1 MNEIENLSDVL
12 CDDQDLIID
21 QDWMEQLEAIFKRRV
36 MVEQLVAKARENQ
49 GDVKATFMSA

>member
-36 MVEQLVAKARENQ
+36 MVEQLAAKPKNQ
-49 GDVKATFMSA
+49 ET